1 MRLVVVPFLIAVAG
15 MAFSGLLSGQNRV
28 EGVNPADLLTQ
39 VQVTAEFNRLNG
51 ETSQWT
57 VAGKYDYR
65 VPGTDFGLNFELPV
79 AISLHGSSFRR
90 NGNGDFFSRA
100 RYVRTFGRWSFGG
113 ALEVVAPIGSDAF
126 SSGRGQTNPATF
138 GVYAWDQS
146 NLSALV
152 HKRVYGYIEDDEA
165 KPDINQYQWRAL
177 QIHIFPSG
185 YFVQGDVA
193 RWNDVRDGRNWFETR
208 ASVGKQISARSRLQ
222 AELKKQ
228 SGDVRNDWAFSVSY
242 ATRL

>member
-1 MRLVVVPFLIAVAG
+1 MRPVFLPLSAAALVA
-15 MAFSGLLSGQNRV
+15 LLPPPLQAQNRV

-39 VQVTAEFNRLNG
+39 VQVTGEFNQIDDD
-51 ETSQWT
+51 TSQWT

-65 VPGTDFGLNFELPV
+65 IAGTSIGLNFELPV
-79 AISLHGSSFRR
+79 AISLDGPGFRR
-90 NGNGDFFSRA
+90 SGHGDFFSRA
-100 RYVRTFGRWSFGG
+100 RYVRSFGRWSVGG
-113 ALEVVAPIGSDAF
+113 AFELVAPIGSDTF
-126 SSGRGQTNPATF
+126 STGRWQTNPAVL

-152 HKRVYGYIEDDEA
+152 HKRVLGYIEDDES

-193 RWNDVRDGRNWFETR
+193 HWSDVRDGRDWFETR
-208 ASVGKQISARSRLQ
+208 ASIGKQISARSRLQ

-228 SGDVRNDWAFSVSY
+228 SGDVRNDWALSVSY

>member
-1 MRLVVVPFLIAVAG
+1 MRRAFLIVSVAAAVG
-15 MAFSGLLSGQNRV
+15 MAPPALKAQNRV

-39 VQVTAEFNRLNG
+39 VQVSADFNRIDDD
-51 ETSQWT
+51 TSQWS

-65 VPGTDFGLNFELPV
+65 IAGTAVGLNFELPL
-79 AISLHGSSFRR
+79 AITLDGPGFRR
-90 NGNGDFFSRA
+90 SGHGDFFSRA
-100 RYVRTFGRWSFGG
+100 RYVRSFGRWSVGG
-113 ALEVVAPIGSDAF
+113 AFEVVAPIGSDAF
-126 SSGRGQTNPATF
+126 SSGRWQTNPAVL

-146 NLSALV
+146 NLTALV
-152 HKRVYGYIEDDEA
+152 HKRVFGYVEDDEA

-193 RWNDVRDGRNWFETR
+193 HWNDVRDGRDWFETR
-208 ASVGKQISARSRLQ
+208 ASIGKQVTARSRLQ

>member
-1 MRLVVVPFLIAVAG
+1 MRPAVLLLCIAAFAAPVAPSVL
-15 MAFSGLLSGQNRV
+15 AQNRV

-39 VQVTAEFNRLNG
+39 AQVTGEFNRIDDDV
-51 ETSQWT
+51 SQWT
-57 VAGKYDYR
+57 VAAKYDYR
-65 VPGTDFGLNFELPV
+65 IAGTAVGLNFELPV
-79 AISLHGSSFRR
+79 LISLDGPGFRR
-90 NGNGDFFSRA
+90 NGHGDFFSRA
-100 RYVRTFGRWSFGG
+100 RYVRSFGRWSVGG
-113 ALEVVAPIGSDAF
+113 AFEVVAPIGSDAF
-126 SSGRGQTNPATF
+126 SAGRWQTNPAVL

-146 NLSALV
+146 NLTALV
-152 HKRVYGYIEDDEA
+152 HKRVYGYLEEDEA

-193 RWNDVRDGRNWFETR
+193 HWNDVRDGRDWFETR
-208 ASVGKQISARSRLQ
+208 ASIGKQISARSRLQ

-228 SGDVRNDWAFSVSY
+228 SGDVRNDWALSVSY